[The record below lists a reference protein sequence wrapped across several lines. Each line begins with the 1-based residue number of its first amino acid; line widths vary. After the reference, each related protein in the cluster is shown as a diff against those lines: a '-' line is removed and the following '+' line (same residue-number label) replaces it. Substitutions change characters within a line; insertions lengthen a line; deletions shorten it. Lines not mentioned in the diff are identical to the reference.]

1 MDCLNGFWASLAFA
15 AGASG
20 PVSWQSIGVNAS
32 PRSRSPKGPER
43 AEVFQLSDGRQLVV
57 RPIAAADA
65 APIAAS
71 FHLLNEDEVRRRF
84 LHILK
89 SLGEA
94 HLRQLT
100 QPSPES
106 EFVVVAAE
114 PLPPGEA
121 LVPAVARLSR
131 DKDDPSRAEFGILV
145 SHFVIGL
152 GLGRLLMQR
161 LIEWCKAHGVAQLW
175 GDVMEDN
182 TPMLEL
188 ANHLGFHR
196 EALAGSPGLI
206 RISLQLAPTK
216 H

>member
-1 MDCLNGFWASLAFA
+1 MALQQPD
-15 AGASG
+15 
-20 PVSWQSIGVNAS
+20 SWQSIGVNAS
-32 PRSRSPKGPER
+32 TRSRSEAGPQRVE
-43 AEVFQLSDGRQLVV
+43 AFQLSDGREMVV
-57 RPIAAADA
+57 RPIQPDDA

-89 SLGEA
+89 SLAEE

-100 QPSPES
+100 HPATGS

-114 PLPPGEA
+114 PLPAGEA
-121 LVPAVARLSR
+121 LVAAVARLSR
-131 DKDDPSRAEFGILV
+131 DTDDSSRAEFGILV

-161 LIEWCKAHGVAQLW
+161 LIEWCRENAVTQLW
-175 GDVMEDN
+175 GDVMDDN

-188 ANHLGFHR
+188 ATRLGFHR
-196 EALAGSPGLI
+196 ESIHGSQGLV
-206 RISLQLAPTK
+206 RITLQLSPTR